1 MRFTDTPAYM
11 ILFVTFVILFL
22 ILVNAFY
29 VAAEFAAVS
38 VRRNM
43 IREMAENGSRV
54 AVHLLK
60 ILENTKEL
68 DR

>member
-1 MRFTDTPAYM
+1 M

-38 VRRNM
+38 VRS
-43 IREMAENGSRV
+43 EEHTS
-54 AVHLLK
+54 
-60 ILENTKEL
+60 EL
-68 DR
+68 QSQR